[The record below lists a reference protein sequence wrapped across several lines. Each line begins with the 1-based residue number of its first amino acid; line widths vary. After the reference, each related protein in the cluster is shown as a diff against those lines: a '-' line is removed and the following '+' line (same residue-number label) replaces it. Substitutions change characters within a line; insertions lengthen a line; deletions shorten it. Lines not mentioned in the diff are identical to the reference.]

1 MQIGDLIRRAARTYG
16 ADIALV
22 DGTRSMSFRG
32 LDEAT
37 DRVGHGLLARGLT
50 AGDRVAVLLPQ
61 TIESVVA
68 YYALA
73 KAGLARVP
81 LNHRETRADHEYKI
95 ADAGARAV
103 LREAEHGPDAEI
115 LVTLEDLQA
124 MAATPHTRPCRVD
137 RDPAGLYRLAYTG
150 GTTGKPKA
158 VVLTTHGEIAEI
170 ANFLIDVLPD
180 LRRGDT
186 MLHGAPVTH
195 GSGAFLLPHLMRG
208 ARSVILPRF
217 DPEAFLEA
225 AEREQATA
233 TFLVPTMI
241 SMLLDQPS
249 LAKRKLAL
257 RRLVYGAAPIAPA
270 VLERAIAALG
280 RVFVQIYGQAE
291 APMCITC
298 LQPEDHDRLGSAG
311 RPYTLVDLRIGDEA
325 GEELPVGEVGEVLA
339 RGAHVMKEYWQKPV
353 ETRQKFTAD
362 GWLRTGDVGRVD
374 ADGFLYLVDR
384 KNDLIISGGFNV
396 YPREVEDVLLAH
408 PQVAEAAV
416 VGLPDER
423 WGDRVHAVVT
433 TRGPLGEEELLGFCA
448 ERLAGFKR
456 PRGVT
461 ILAEMPKSPVGK
473 VLRREARERVLMA
486 ASPSP
491 DGSAAGLSPKG
502 EAKTHL
508 SPSGRGRAQRG

>member
-1 MQIGDLIRRAARTYG
+1 MQIGDLIRRAAARFG
-16 ADIALV
+16 ADVALV
-22 DGTRSMSFRG
+22 DGRRAMTFRE
-32 LDEAT
+32 LDAAT
-37 DRVGHGLLARGLT
+37 DRVGHGLLARGL
-50 AGDRVAVLLPQ
+50 APGDRVAVLLPQ
-61 TIESVVA
+61 EIESVVA

-81 LNHRETRADHEYKI
+81 LNHRETRTDHEYKI
-95 ADAGARAV
+95 ADSGARAI
-103 LREAEHGPDAEI
+103 LREADHGPDAEI
-115 LVTLEDLQA
+115 VVTTADLRE
-124 MAATPHTRPCRVD
+124 MEATPHTRPCRHD
-137 RDPAGLYRLAYTG
+137 RDPDGLYRLAYTG

-217 DPEAFLEA
+217 DPEAFLAA
-225 AEREQATA
+225 AEREHATA

-270 VLERAIAALG
+270 VLERALTALG
-280 RVFVQIYGQAE
+280 RIFVQIYGQAE

-311 RPYTLVDLRIGDEA
+311 RPYTLVDARIGGDE
-325 GEELPVGEVGEVLA
+325 GNELPIGETGEVLA
-339 RGAHVMKEYWQKPV
+339 RGAHVMKEYWRRPE
-353 ETRQKFTAD
+353 ETRKKFTAE
-362 GWLRTGDVGRVD
+362 GWLRTGDVGRFD
-374 ADGFLYLVDR
+374 EDGFLYLVDR

-408 PQVAEAAV
+408 PHVAEAAV

-433 TRGPLGEEELLGFCA
+433 ARGPLAEAELLEFCSS
-448 ERLAGFKR
+448 RLAGFKR

-461 ILAEMPKSPVGK
+461 IVAAMPKSPVGK
-473 VLRREARERVLMA
+473 VLRREARDLVLA
-486 ASPSP
+486 GAEVGDSPLP
-491 DGSAAGLSPKG
+491 LGRARRKAAGEG
-502 EAKTHL
+502 E
-508 SPSGRGRAQRG
+508 S